1 MDLREKLLQS
11 QERLNAVV
19 TIIDKEESVDGPLKD
34 IPVAIKDNY
43 STKGVL
49 TTGGS
54 EILDNYVPVYDAVIV
69 ERLKAAGADLV
80 CKTTLDE
87 LSMGGTG
94 TNFAKGPS
102 KNPYDPERITG
113 GSSAGSA
120 ALVGAHLLDYA
131 LGTDTGD
138 SIRKP
143 AAYCGCIGF
152 KPTYGLLPRYGIIPY
167 ASSLDHAGFLTRTV
181 DQSALLLSVLAG
193 RDDRDLTSLNI
204 EKEDYTSL
212 DESLEGKVFGVLEEI
227 LDAKYDDLY
236 KEKYL
241 ELLRKLEEKGAEIKY
256 LSIDRKLLASILP
269 VYNIIANCEATANH
283 SNLDGVRFG
292 HRVDGASLSELMI
305 NSRTRGFGSLL
316 KRRFVIGAYGLDD
329 AHQED
334 LFRKAQRV
342 RRLLVEEYKK
352 GLDLCDAIILPT
364 TDSIAPKISDL
375 GNIKADRDQKL
386 VDSHLILANLA
397 GNPSISLPLGFVDDM
412 PISVNLAGKTLDEK
426 NLLGLAKGVEKLI
439 NFASEEKE
447 VNPWL
452 I

>member
-1 MDLREKLLQS
+1 MDLREKILQS
-11 QERLNAVV
+11 QEKLNAVV
-19 TIIDKEESVDGPLKD
+19 TLIEKSESVNGPLKD

-54 EILDNYVPVYDAVIV
+54 EILDNYVPVYDAVLV

-87 LSMGGTG
+87 LGMGGTG
-94 TNFAKGPS
+94 TNFKKGPS

-120 ALVGAHLLDYA
+120 ALVGAHLVDYA

-143 AAYCGCIGF
+143 AAYCGCVGF

-167 ASSLDHAGFLTRTV
+167 ASSLDHGGFLTRKV

-193 RDDRDLTSLNI
+193 RDDRDLTSLNVD
-204 EKEDYTSL
+204 KEDYTKL
-212 DESLEGKVFGVLEEI
+212 DENLEGKVFGVIEEI
-227 LDAKYDDLY
+227 LDAKSDDLY

-241 ELLRKLEEKGAEIKY
+241 ELLRELEDQGAEIKY
-256 LSIDRKLLASILP
+256 LSIDRKLLATILP
-269 VYNIIANCEATANH
+269 VYNMIANCEATANH

-292 HRVDGASLSELMI
+292 HRVDGASLSDLMI

-342 RRLLVEEYKK
+342 RRLLVEEYRK

-364 TDSIAPKISDL
+364 TDSIAPKIADL
-375 GNIKADRDQKL
+375 GPVKVNSDREL
-386 VDSHLILANLA
+386 MDSHLILANLA

-412 PISVNLAGKTLDEK
+412 PVSVNLSAKALDEK
-426 NLLGLAKGVEKLI
+426 NLLGLAKGLEKLI
-439 NFASEEKE
+439 DFASEEKE